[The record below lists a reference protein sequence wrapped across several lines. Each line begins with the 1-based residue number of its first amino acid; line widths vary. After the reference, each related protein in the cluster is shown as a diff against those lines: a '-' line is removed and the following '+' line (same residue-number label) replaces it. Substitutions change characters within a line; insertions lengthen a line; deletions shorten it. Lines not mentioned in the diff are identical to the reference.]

1 MKLERNYT
9 TEKHRILIAGKEV
22 FIKHKYDKIEIIDCA
37 VFVDDSSSDHYKL
50 RNNMSKL
57 KRIAL
62 KTRMLFKPSEDV
74 RKRIGTLLWTK
85 SMHQYISIKEA
96 TIDRLETDCKIS
108 KDRYTFINHNTYYVK
123 KLHVIGNDFYV
134 PKNIDSI
141 VITTNRFIYGSTKGL
156 DIDFSNCLGLVS
168 KKEMPALKDKFFAAL
183 STCIH
188 FYN

>member
-9 TEKHRILIAGKEV
+9 TEKHRILIADKKI
-22 FIKHKYDKIEIIDCA
+22 FIKHRYDRIEVIDCA

-50 RNNMSKL
+50 RNNIPGLEKIVL
-57 KRIAL
+57 KIKR
-62 KTRMLFKPSEDV
+62 LFKPSEDMRRRV
-74 RKRIGTLLWTK
+74 GTLLWIKGMHTK
-85 SMHQYISIKEA
+85 VSIKESV
-96 TIDRLETDCKIS
+96 IDRLETDCEIS
-108 KDRYTFINHNTYYVK
+108 SDKYTFIEHNTYCIK

-141 VITTNRFIYGSTKGL
+141 VITSNRHIFGSKKGL
-156 DIDFSNCLGLVS
+156 DTDFSNCLGLVS
-168 KKEMPALKDKFFAAL
+168 KQEMPALKDKFFAAL